1 MIFFA
6 FLIGAAALFGIVFF
20 TSRAMDNMPCGD
32 RYIALSF
39 FGTVS
44 MILASLLIV
53 VAIGMGIVILVEN
66 SGTDAKLEDLRQ
78 RGEILEYQLENDLYD
93 NDNDIGK
100 RELYSEIE
108 DYNSTVIKGKK
119 MQRDFWYGI
128 FYPNIYDCLEPIDYR
143 RIL

>member
-6 FLIGAAALFGIVFF
+6 FLIGAAALFGIVFL
-20 TSRAMDNMPCGD
+20 TSRALDRMPAND
-32 RYIALSF
+32 TYIALSF
-39 FGTVS
+39 FGTLS

-53 VAIGMGIVILVEN
+53 GAIGMGIVILVEN
-66 SGTDAKLEDLRQ
+66 SGTDAKMEDLRQ

-100 RELYSEIE
+100 KELYSEIE
-108 DYNSTVIKGKK
+108 DYNSTVIKGKR

-128 FYPNIYDCLEPIDYR
+128 FYPNIYDYLEPIDYKR
-143 RIL
+143 

>member
-6 FLIGAAALFGIVFF
+6 FLIGGGVLFGIVFF
-20 TSRAMDNMPCGD
+20 ISSAMDKMPCGD
-32 RYIALSF
+32 RYIALSY

-53 VAIGMGIVILVEN
+53 GAIGMGIVILVEN
-66 SGTDAKLEDLRQ
+66 SGTDAEMEDLRQ

-93 NDNDIGK
+93 NNIGK

-108 DYNSTVIKGKK
+108 DYNSTIIKGKR

-128 FYPNIYDCLEPIDYR
+128 FYPDIYDCLEPIDYKR
-143 RIL
+143 

>member
-20 TSRAMDNMPCGD
+20 TSCAMDKMPYGD

-39 FGTVS
+39 FGTLS
-44 MILASLLIV
+44 IILASLLVV

-66 SGTDAKLEDLRQ
+66 SGTDAKMEDLRQ

-93 NDNDIGK
+93 NDNDLGK

-108 DYNSTVIKGKK
+108 DYNSTIIKGKR

-128 FYPNIYDCLEPIDYR
+128 FYPDIYDCLEPIDYKR
-143 RIL
+143 

>member
-6 FLIGAAALFGIVFF
+6 FLIGAAALFGIVFL
-20 TSRAMDNMPCGD
+20 TSRALDRMPAND
-32 RYIALSF
+32 TYIALSF
-39 FGTVS
+39 FGTLS

-53 VAIGMGIVILVEN
+53 GAIGMGIVILVEN
-66 SGTDAKLEDLRQ
+66 SGTDAKMEDLRQ

-100 RELYSEIE
+100 KELYSEIE
-108 DYNSTVIKGKK
+108 DYNSTVIKGKR

-128 FYPNIYDCLEPIDYR
+128 FYPNIYDCLEPIDYKR
-143 RIL
+143 